1 MIKKIKNFQLCF
13 YDKVGCYDENFYDI
27 DEVVDIS
34 YAIECLTN
42 TKTYIIQMSTNV
54 CLLNL
59 TMEQDMK
66 LRQLRMSSMKYP
78 YETEEE
84 FIARQKEA
92 RSRGECVFR
101 DDNDREM
108 ILDIIDD
115 YLDIVEALEDEGI
128 NNG

>member
-1 MIKKIKNFQLCF
+1 
-13 YDKVGCYDENFYDI
+13 
-27 DEVVDIS
+27 
-34 YAIECLTN
+34 
-42 TKTYIIQMSTNV
+42 
-54 CLLNL
+54 
-59 TMEQDMK
+59 
-66 LRQLRMSSMKYP
+66 MKYP

-115 YLDIVEALEDEGI
+115 YLDIVDVLGDVNEE
-128 NNG
+128 N